1 MAFAPSPAAALP
13 PAMPTDPPNPR
24 WPAALR
30 ASVGLHAAALAAA
43 AAFPAAWPWLLG
55 GLVANH
61 VALGA
66 AGMWPRSQLLGPNLI
81 ALPPTHAARR
91 EVALTFDD
99 GPNPAVTPAVLD
111 LLDRHGAT
119 ASFFCIGQQAAKHPD
134 LLREIVARG
143 HRVENHSQT
152 HPYSFACLLPPGLA
166 REIGTA
172 QTTLATLAGQPP
184 QYFRAPM
191 GLRNPM
197 LQPTLTRLGLHL
209 AAWTR
214 RGYDGVNGDAD
225 TVLQRLTTGLAAGDV
240 LLLHDGRCGQTR
252 DGRPLVLAVLP
263 RLLERLGDLGLRGVG
278 LPVKE
283 GSK

>member
-1 MAFAPSPAAALP
+1 MHAEPR
-13 PAMPTDPPNPR
+13 NPR
-24 WPAALR
+24 WSPALR
-30 ASVGLHAAALAAA
+30 ASAGLHVAALAAA

-55 GLVANH
+55 GVVANH
-61 VALGA
+61 AVLGA
-66 AGMWPRSQLLGPNLI
+66 AGMWPRSQLLGPNLV
-81 ALPPTHAARR
+81 ALPPGHTARR

-134 LLREIVARG
+134 LLRDIVARG

-152 HPYSFACLLPPGLA
+152 HPNSFACLLPAGLA

-172 QTTLATLAGQPP
+172 QTTLATLAGQAPR
-184 QYFRAPM
+184 YFRAPM

-197 LQPTLTRLGLHL
+197 LQPVLARLGLHL

-214 RGYDGVNGDAD
+214 RGYDGVNGEAD
-225 TVLQRLTTGLAAGDV
+225 TVLQRLVTGVAAGDV
-240 LLLHDGRCGQTR
+240 LLLHDGRCGRTR
-252 DGRPLVLAVLP
+252 DGQALVLAVLA
-263 RLLERLGDLGLRGVG
+263 RLLERLGDLGLKGVA
-278 LPVKE
+278 LPVTE
-283 GSK
+283 GQGAALDPVKAEP

>member
-1 MAFAPSPAAALP
+1 MQ
-13 PAMPTDPPNPR
+13 TDPRNPR
-24 WPAALR
+24 WPPALR
-30 ASVGLHAAALAAA
+30 ASAGLHVAALAAA

-55 GLVANH
+55 GVVANH
-61 VALGA
+61 ALLGA
-66 AGMWPRSQLLGPNLI
+66 VGMWPRSQLLGPNLI
-81 ALPPTHAARR
+81 ALPQRHAAQR

-99 GPNPAVTPAVLD
+99 GPNPDVTPAVLD

-134 LLREIVARG
+134 LLREIAARG

-152 HPYSFACLLPPGLA
+152 HPNSFACLLPPGLA

-172 QTTLATLAGQPP
+172 QTTLATLAGQSP

-191 GLRNPM
+191 GLRSPM
-197 LQPTLTRLGLHL
+197 LQSVLARLGLHL

-225 TVLQRLTTGLAAGDV
+225 AVLQRLVTGLAAGDV
-240 LLLHDGRCGQTR
+240 LLLHDGRCGRDR
-252 DGRPLVLAVLP
+252 DGQPLVLAVLP
-263 RLLERLGDLGLRGVG
+263 RLLERLGELGLKGVA
-278 LPVKE
+278 LPVKQGQ
-283 GSK
+283 GSALDPVKAVP